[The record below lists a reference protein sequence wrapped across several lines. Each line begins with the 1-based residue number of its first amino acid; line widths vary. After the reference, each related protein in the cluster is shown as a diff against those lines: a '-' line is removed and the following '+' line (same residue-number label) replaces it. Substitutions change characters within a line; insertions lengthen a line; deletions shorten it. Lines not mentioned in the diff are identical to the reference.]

1 MNAPTQIPTPR
12 QLKADKL
19 REVCKRDGFSVDV
32 IVTPC
37 KRTKRVTARYGV
49 WLTLWTETD
58 WKLLD
63 MARTVKRHHATV
75 IYGIRKA
82 AAELYGTH
90 PKASLAEIREAVQAA
105 RMVREAA

>member
-1 MNAPTQIPTPR
+1 MITPIQTPR
-12 QLKADKL
+12 QLKAEKL
-19 REVCKRDGFSVDV
+19 RNVCERESLSVDTV
-32 IVTPC
+32 IVPC
-37 KRTKRVTARYGV
+37 KRQKRVAARYGV

-63 MARTVKRHHATV
+63 LARTVKRHHATV

-82 AAELYGTH
+82 AAELYNTP
-90 PKASLAEIREAVQAA
+90 PKATLAQIRQSVQAA

>member
-1 MNAPTQIPTPR
+1 MITPIQTPR
-12 QLKADKL
+12 QLKAEKL
-19 REVCKRDGFSVDV
+19 RKVCERESLSVDTV
-32 IVTPC
+32 IVPS
-37 KRTKRVTARYGV
+37 KRQKRVAARYGV

-82 AAELYGTH
+82 SAELYGTP
-90 PKASLAEIREAVQAA
+90 PKATLAMIRNAVQAA
-105 RMVREAA
+105 RQMEIAA